1 MLAMSR
7 EGLLIMAALVLILGI
22 CIGYI
27 VCRVRTYHRVGSFII
42 NYSNPE
48 MDLVKLELDKDLDY
62 IEKQHEIEFEVR
74 IIR

>member
-1 MLAMSR
+1 MVISR
-7 EGLLIMAALVLILGI
+7 EGFLIMAALVLIIGG

-27 VCRVRTYHRVGSFII
+27 VCRVRTNHRVGSFII

-62 IEKQHEIEFEVR
+62 IEKQHEIEFKVR
-74 IIR
+74 IIN

>member
-1 MLAMSR
+1 MLVMSR
-7 EGLLIMAALVLILGI
+7 EGLLIMAALVLIIGI

-27 VCRVRTYHRVGSFII
+27 ICRVRTNHRVGSFII

-48 MDLVKLELDKDLDY
+48 MDLVKLELDRDLDY